1 MLEGCIGFSNN
12 SLANS
17 PRAASPTRL
26 GPTTF
31 YYGSLLSICFLALC
45 VRLCYIL
52 PFSFVFFYFVNAE
65 ERNRKAH
72 AENGNMP
79 VSFPAAPVQPPAPS
93 IPQMRRL
100 ALLLRAPFCFLF
112 LFSRGWRRS
121 SSIIPSSKSFAGSL
135 PPPPK
140 PPTGTSCSSG
150 FLPSS
155 WPPSWGRMSLLH
167 ACTRYYINYMSSCR
181 MLWCDRIQSMVK
193 WIALLIFA
201 DRRDPGNCT
210 SKASKVYLRL
220 LLQQVVRRGPLL
232 AHAVCR
238 FTRYCCNLISFRTMG
253 ANISG

>member
-1 MLEGCIGFSNN
+1 MPEHSSTCDFFFWHAMPWTEQDMLHKLGKRRFKLDPAPAFTKNNVGRLYRLQQQLIGKFSPSCLTNK
-12 SLANS
+12 A
-17 PRAASPTRL
+17 RADNFLLRL
-26 GPTTF
+26 IIVNL
-31 YYGSLLSICFLALC
+31 LLSAVC

-100 ALLLRAPFCFLF
+100 ALLL
-112 LFSRGWRRS
+112 
-121 SSIIPSSKSFAGSL
+121 
-135 PPPPK
+135 
-140 PPTGTSCSSG
+140 
-150 FLPSS
+150 
-155 WPPSWGRMSLLH
+155 
-167 ACTRYYINYMSSCR
+167 SCR

-201 DRRDPGNCT
+201 DRRDPGICT

-238 FTRYCCNLISFRTMG
+238 FTRYCCNLYLV
-253 ANISG
+253 